1 MNIFDLLKKKR
12 LGGELT
18 DEEIEYLIEGVTLDR
33 FPDYELSALLMAI
46 IINGMSE
53 RETTKLTIEMAK
65 SGDMLDLSKVK
76 GIKADKHST
85 GGISDTTTLVI
96 VPILASLGIKMAK
109 MSGRGLGF
117 TGGTADKLE
126 AIDGFQTG
134 ITNEQFIKN
143 IKTIG
148 ASMITQT
155 NDIAVADKK
164 LYALRSVT
172 DTVESIPL
180 IASSIMSKKLA
191 SGADIIL
198 LDVKF
203 GDGAFM
209 KNEKEALNLANLMV
223 KIGKNAGKKM
233 CAIISSMDQP
243 LGNGIGCTLEVRD
256 AIEVLNGKENRLSEV
271 SIEICVQILKLAYG
285 ISDKEARAKVLE
297 TIKSGAALKK
307 LKQIVKAQ
315 GGNEKIISRPEL
327 LKKAK
332 YSKVVPALNSGK
344 IVAIH
349 GETLGNACNLLG
361 GGRIKKEDK
370 ILHEVGIDM
379 KVSLNSSVQKCEPLA
394 IVYYNKKDGINDIIA
409 KIQSA
414 FKIEETKRNVK
425 TKLISKIIK

>member
-18 DEEIEYLIEGVTLDR
+18 DEEIEYLIEGVTFDR

-46 IINGMSE
+46 TINGMSE
-53 RETTKLTIEMAK
+53 KETTKLTIEMAK

-96 VPILASLGIKMAK
+96 VPILTSLGIKMAK

-233 CAIISSMDQP
+233 CRRRVDAYRRCS
-243 LGNGIGCTLEVRD
+243 GICR
-256 AIEVLNGKENRLSEV
+256 
-271 SIEICVQILKLAYG
+271 
-285 ISDKEARAKVLE
+285 
-297 TIKSGAALKK
+297 
-307 LKQIVKAQ
+307 
-315 GGNEKIISRPEL
+315 
-327 LKKAK
+327 
-332 YSKVVPALNSGK
+332 
-344 IVAIH
+344 
-349 GETLGNACNLLG
+349 
-361 GGRIKKEDK
+361 
-370 ILHEVGIDM
+370 
-379 KVSLNSSVQKCEPLA
+379 A
-394 IVYYNKKDGINDIIA
+394 IVWRRTWCGG
-409 KIQSA
+409 
-414 FKIEETKRNVK
+414 
-425 TKLISKIIK
+425 